1 MNMSK
6 HKLEFCSVISPATL
20 ADIVVSTPLE
30 QFYPAGVLLGRPSGS
45 RVIVTWLP
53 ENEGICEL
61 LAGRLLAI
69 AGDYHVYISGS
80 IDRGDEIDLQD
91 ELARVRA
98 SEDLAYA
105 MMSRATAVSI
115 DAKWSV
121 WLADDLERL
130 AADFDDDDNQA
141 AAGDAARVL
150 AATII
155 SCIEM
160 QGFSYLLLRA
170 APQ

>member
-1 MNMSK
+1 MCKYTMEIRSIIN
-6 HKLEFCSVISPATL
+6 PATV
-20 ADIVVSTPLE
+20 ADIVINIPLL
-30 QFYPAGVLLGRPSGS
+30 QWHVRDPVLGRPAGP
-45 RVIVTWLP
+45 RVIVSSLP
-53 ENEGICEL
+53 KDEEIYAR
-61 LAGRLLAI
+61 LAGQLLAI
-69 AGDYHVYISGS
+69 ASDHHVYISFR

-115 DAKWSV
+115 EAKWSV

-130 AADFDDDDNQA
+130 ASDFDDDDNQA

-155 SCIEM
+155 SCIET
-160 QGFSYLLLRA
+160 QGFSYLLVRA
-170 APQ
+170 AKH